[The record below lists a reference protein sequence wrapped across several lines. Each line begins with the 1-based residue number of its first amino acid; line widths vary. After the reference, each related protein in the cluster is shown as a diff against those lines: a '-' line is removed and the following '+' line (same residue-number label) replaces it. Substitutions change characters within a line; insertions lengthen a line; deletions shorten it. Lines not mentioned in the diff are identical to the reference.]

1 MKLCRKSTESAS
13 LIRLTSVHG
22 QDVRNTVRVDVVDK
36 LCGIYAHQV
45 SLDQVGLELPNGGS
59 VSPTQGEKHTGSPTG
74 HAVVRPIAVQVT
86 LTKTV

>member
-1 MKLCRKSTESAS
+1 MD
-13 LIRLTSVHG
+13 G